1 MNEIFFSYSRSDS
14 EFVGQMADELQARGV
29 DVWVD
34 TGEILAGEAW
44 RHSIVEAI
52 RNCKVFI
59 IVLSPNSVASE
70 NVTKELT
77 LAEQYDKR
85 VLPLVIENVEI
96 PPGLDY
102 QLAGLQHQTF
112 AEGEYEDNFERLVRA
127 LIATGIKVQP
137 KSETS
142 VDEVSDILPSEEP
155 IKKIGLSKG
164 FPISTTS
171 QALKMTESENPLKK
185 IPIWLWVIGAF
196 VIALGLVVLLM
207 NMINGDKREQPTS
220 TLETLIAVV
229 PIEDDTHANPYKNTN
244 KNTNG

>member
-1 MNEIFFSYSRSDS
+1 MNEIFFSYSRRDS

-59 IVLSPNSVASE
+59 IVLSPSSVASE

-96 PPGLDY
+96 PPALDY

-127 LIATGIKVQP
+127 LIATGIQVQP

-142 VDEVSDILPSEEP
+142 VDGINDSFPGEEP

-164 FPISTTS
+164 PPISTSS
-171 QALKMTESENPLKK
+171 QALKTAPREKSPKK
-185 IPIWLWVIGAF
+185 IPLWLWESIPSPKLKF
-196 VIALGLVVLLM
+196 C
-207 NMINGDKREQPTS
+207 
-220 TLETLIAVV
+220 
-229 PIEDDTHANPYKNTN
+229 
-244 KNTNG
+244 